1 MTIDPDDRQ
10 ARLEW
15 MIDEFQQAR
24 RRWLVKRDVR
34 AVESQTDAHT
44 DGAIVR
50 SLLAGAFP
58 RNASPRPDRI
68 RCSSEA
74 KVVDSTSSAA
84 ERHVPGMNGVDP
96 AR

>member
-1 MTIDPDDRQ
+1 MTIDGDDRQ

-15 MIDEFQQAR
+15 MIDEFQKAR

-44 DGAIVR
+44 TEPSR
-50 SLLAGAFP
+50 SQLLAGAFP

-68 RCSSEA
+68 RRSTEA

-84 ERHVPGMNGVDP
+84 ERHVPGINGVDP